1 MLINTNN
8 FSDISNFIN
17 SLSYVDFEKIVKE
30 YSIVNNINYD
40 MTLNKMITVNLEERL
55 NKLEINKTCPNCNSH
70 LKVKNGKRPNGI
82 QEYKCKECKTKFTAF
97 TDTILEKSH
106 FHWDIWVKIL
116 ELTIN
121 NYSVE
126 KIVNILQND
135 YKCSN
140 INSKTIWH
148 MRLKLIHS
156 IANLPVPTLTGVIQI
171 DETFVRESQKGSKN
185 LISYIKN
192 EERLPRYG
200 KIPSKYGITGS
211 EFATITTAIDNRGYS
226 ICEVSGLGRLKEDI
240 FYELFNEKIDNP
252 TFICTDGNNVYSK
265 YSELL
270 NIPHYIKP
278 SNYNDTLNKNNY
290 YNANNEEER
299 ELILLNLYNNN
310 MIDYLDNMG
319 KLTYLEFKNIKNRN
333 NLSLSRVNQ
342 LHSDIKKFINID
354 KANVSTKFLSDYIKF
369 FNYIRNWKVK
379 NSHYPTSSK
388 DIESIFIEILT
399 KKVDWK
405 IKDIQKKELKIPK
418 PNGSYMKLLIEETNK
433 IQLETNS
440 TFQYNEENISSLNKR
455 EYLLNIPTKYLYELA
470 KEYKIPKYKKLAKWS
485 IVTILLKQKDI
496 NSKIHKL
503 IFDFKL

>member
-156 IANLPVPTLTGVIQI
+156 IASLPVPTLTGVIQI

-226 ICEVSGLGRLKEDI
+226 ICEVSGLSRLKEDI

-278 SNYNDTLNKNNY
+278 SNYNDILNKNNY
-290 YNANNEEER
+290 YNTNNEEER

-333 NLSLSRVNQ
+333 N
-342 LHSDIKKFINID
+342 
-354 KANVSTKFLSDYIKF
+354 
-369 FNYIRNWKVK
+369 
-379 NSHYPTSSK
+379 
-388 DIESIFIEILT
+388 
-399 KKVDWK
+399 
-405 IKDIQKKELKIPK
+405 
-418 PNGSYMKLLIEETNK
+418 
-433 IQLETNS
+433 
-440 TFQYNEENISSLNKR
+440 
-455 EYLLNIPTKYLYELA
+455 
-470 KEYKIPKYKKLAKWS
+470 
-485 IVTILLKQKDI
+485 
-496 NSKIHKL
+496 
-503 IFDFKL
+503 

>member
-55 NKLEINKTCPNCNSH
+55 NKLEINKTCPS
-70 LKVKNGKRPNGI
+70 LTKVKNGKRSNGI

-156 IANLPVPTLTGVIQI
+156 IASLPVPTLTGVIQI

-240 FYELFNEKIDNP
+240 FYELFNEKIDYP

-270 NIPHYIKP
+270 NIPENALFLCGLSIGVKDEELSTEKVKP
-278 SNYNDTLNKNNY
+278 RLPDAANVGYNEFPKSNVEVLKEYRQTMVDF
-290 YNANNEEER
+290 AEAR
-299 ELILLNLYNNN
+299 ET
-310 MIDYLDNMG
+310 
-319 KLTYLEFKNIKNRN
+319 KTWT
-333 NLSLSRVNQ
+333 
-342 LHSDIKKFINID
+342 KKFADFYAQPSGIEKVTKVLLEKNGF
-354 KANVSTKFLSDYIKF
+354 VS
-369 FNYIRNWKVK
+369 
-379 NSHYPTSSK
+379 
-388 DIESIFIEILT
+388 E
-399 KKVDWK
+399 
-405 IKDIQKKELKIPK
+405 KE
-418 PNGSYMKLLIEETNK
+418 
-433 IQLETNS
+433 
-440 TFQYNEENISSLNKR
+440 
-455 EYLLNIPTKYLYELA
+455 
-470 KEYKIPKYKKLAKWS
+470 
-485 IVTILLKQKDI
+485 
-496 NSKIHKL
+496 
-503 IFDFKL
+503 

>member
-30 YSIVNNINYD
+30 YSIFNNINYD

-70 LKVKNGKRPNGI
+70 LKVKNGKRLNGI

-226 ICEVSGLGRLKEDI
+226 IL
-240 FYELFNEKIDNP
+240 
-252 TFICTDGNNVYSK
+252 
-265 YSELL
+265 
-270 NIPHYIKP
+270 
-278 SNYNDTLNKNNY
+278 
-290 YNANNEEER
+290 
-299 ELILLNLYNNN
+299 
-310 MIDYLDNMG
+310 
-319 KLTYLEFKNIKNRN
+319 
-333 NLSLSRVNQ
+333 
-342 LHSDIKKFINID
+342 
-354 KANVSTKFLSDYIKF
+354 
-369 FNYIRNWKVK
+369 
-379 NSHYPTSSK
+379 
-388 DIESIFIEILT
+388 
-399 KKVDWK
+399 
-405 IKDIQKKELKIPK
+405 
-418 PNGSYMKLLIEETNK
+418 
-433 IQLETNS
+433 
-440 TFQYNEENISSLNKR
+440 
-455 EYLLNIPTKYLYELA
+455 
-470 KEYKIPKYKKLAKWS
+470 
-485 IVTILLKQKDI
+485 
-496 NSKIHKL
+496 
-503 IFDFKL
+503 